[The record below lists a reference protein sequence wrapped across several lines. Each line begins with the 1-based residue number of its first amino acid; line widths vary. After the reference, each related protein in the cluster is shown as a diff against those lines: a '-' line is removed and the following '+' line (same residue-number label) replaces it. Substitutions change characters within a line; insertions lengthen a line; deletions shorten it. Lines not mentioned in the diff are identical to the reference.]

1 MCDVIFHHTPTFS
14 CGPPA
19 SEHPLS
25 QCIWNHKNWRL
36 NLMISFL
43 NFPFRWERI
52 VQEIDFLSPESSSWE
67 GWESKSKDG
76 TNVSF
81 QWGCQDP
88 FLVAVDRLVHES
100 EGNKPIYNLQ
110 TFNLAVFY
118 NELKHFFVQGN
129 PNACWWSQ
137 NSYIPVPLTSASS
150 PKKIRSKI
158 SILDSHYHPTTRRHW

>member
-1 MCDVIFHHTPTFS
+1 MRDVIFHHTPTFS

-43 NFPFRWERI
+43 NFPIRWERI
-52 VQEIDFLSPESSSWE
+52 VQEIDFLSPERSSRE

-76 TNVSF
+76 ANVSF

-88 FLVAVDRLVHES
+88 FLVAVDGLVHEP
-100 EGNKPIYNLQ
+100 EGNKPIY
-110 TFNLAVFY
+110 
-118 NELKHFFVQGN
+118 K
-129 PNACWWSQ
+129 
-137 NSYIPVPLTSASS
+137 PLTCGVLQWAQALLCSGKPKCMLMVSKQLHPRSPDICSISKEDSS
-150 PKKIRSKI
+150 EI
-158 SILDSHYHPTTRRHW
+158 SILDSHYHPATRRDW